1 MKLFQESTYIPFT
14 KSTNYI
20 DNLLSSNEYEK
31 IYIDFEKCIVEINKK
46 LDKIFLKKN
55 LIMPLNILLLLNH
68 T

>member
-46 LDKIFLKKN
+46 LDKIFFKK
-55 LIMPLNILLLLNH
+55 I
-68 T
+68 